1 MAWSIEFSPLIP
13 LWGIGAFA
21 GIALLLSFI
30 ILIGRQQGG
39 LLRVCAFIALLL
51 ALLNPA
57 IEQEEREKLASV
69 VALVI
74 DQSQSQKL
82 ENRPEITESA
92 REVLSE
98 RLSEIEDFELRII
111 EAGQDSQFSQSDG
124 TELFKALEDGLSDVP
139 PNRIAG
145 ALMITDGQVH
155 DTPKNVESLEF
166 DAPVHALITGQEN
179 EIDRQ
184 LILEKAPKFG
194 LVGTEQ
200 VVNLR
205 LIDQV
210 PEGHIPVESTRV
222 SVRRDGKAV
231 STVTVRPGV
240 EYSVPVEIEHGGD
253 NIFEFEV
260 EELENELT
268 LLNNRLVVT
277 IDGIRENL
285 RVLLISG
292 EPYAGERTWRNLL
305 KSDASVDLV
314 HFTILRPPEKQDGT
328 PINELS
334 LIAFPIQELF
344 VDKIHEFDLIVLDR
358 YQQRGVLP
366 AAYYDNIAQYV
377 KNGGAL
383 LLASGPEFSDQTSIY
398 LTPLN
403 SVIPA
408 EPSGNIYEEP
418 YHAKVTKL
426 GLRHPVTRTLPGIT
440 PDIPDWSQW
449 FRHID
454 ARYQEGDVIMSG
466 VVEKPLLILN
476 HQVEGRIAL
485 LLSDHSWLW
494 ARGFNGGGPH
504 VPLLRNIVHW
514 LMKEPDLSEEA
525 LKVDSNGA
533 ELLIER
539 QTLGEQIDPITV
551 TNSVGFSQQIE
562 LEDTGS
568 GLWQATIPTPE
579 IGLYTVT
586 DGNYTALT
594 NVGTPNPREFSNVKS
609 TTEILNELTTETK
622 GTLSRIVQ
630 SGNELTLP
638 RIVPIKNS
646 TSYSGNGW
654 IGLKSTNAS
663 ILKGVDR
670 YPLIFGFLGLAIL
683 LGAISLTWYR
693 EGR

>member
-1 MAWSIEFSPLIP
+1 MTWSIEFSPLIP
-13 LWGIGAFA
+13 LWGLLTFA
-21 GIALLLSFI
+21 AIALILSSA

-39 LLRVCAFIALLL
+39 LLRVCAFIAMLL

-57 IEQEEREKLASV
+57 IEREDREKLTSV
-69 VALVI
+69 AAVVV
-74 DQSQSQKL
+74 DQSPSQKL
-82 ENRPEITESA
+82 GDRSDITEEA
-92 REVLSE
+92 QKILSD
-98 RLSEIEDFELRII
+98 RLGNIDDFEVRVI
-111 EAGQDSQFSQSDG
+111 ETGQESQFNQADG
-124 TELFKALEDGLSDVP
+124 TELFKALENGLSDVP

-145 ALMITDGQVH
+145 AILITDGQVH
-155 DTPKNVESLEF
+155 DTPKEIESLEF
-166 DAPVHALITGQEN
+166 NAPVHALITGRNE
-179 EIDRQ
+179 EIDRH
-184 LILEKAPKFG
+184 LVLEKAPKFG
-194 LVGTEQ
+194 LVGTKQ
-200 VVNLR
+200 VVSLR

-210 PEGHIPVESTRV
+210 PDTFPPVERTQV
-222 SVRRDGKAV
+222 HIKRDGNPV
-231 STVTVRPGV
+231 GTITVKPGV

-344 VDKIHEFDLIVLDR
+344 IEKIHEFDLIVLDR
-358 YQQRGVLP
+358 YQLRGVLP
-366 AAYYDNIAQYV
+366 PPYFESIAQYV
-377 KNGGAL
+377 RNGGAL
-383 LLASGPEFSDQTSIY
+383 LLASGPEFSNNTSLY
-398 LTPLN
+398 LTPLAPI
-403 SVIPA
+403 IPA
-408 EPSGNIYEEP
+408 EPSGNILEEP
-418 YHAKVTKL
+418 YHAMVTDL
-426 GLRHPVTRTLPGIT
+426 GLRHPVTRTLPGINS
-440 PDIPDWSQW
+440 DIPDWSQW
-449 FRHID
+449 FRLID
-454 ARYQEGDVIMSG
+454 SRPRAGDIIMSG
-466 VVEKPLLILN
+466 AANKPLLILD
-476 HQVEGRIAL
+476 HQENGRIAL
-485 LLSDHSWLW
+485 MLSDHSWLW

-504 VPLLRNIVHW
+504 VPLLRNIAHW
-514 LMKEPDLSEEA
+514 LMKEPDLAEEA
-525 LKVDSNGA
+525 LRVESNGT

-539 QTLGEQIDPITV
+539 QTLGEQIAPVTV
-551 TNSVGFSQQIE
+551 TNSLGFSQQVE
-562 LEDTGS
+562 LENNEDGI
-568 GLWQATIPTPE
+568 WQARIPTPE
-579 IGLYTVT
+579 LGLYTVT
-586 DGNYTALT
+586 DGNYTALA
-594 NVGTPNPREFSNVKS
+594 NVGPPNPREFSDVKS
-609 TTEILNELTTETK
+609 TTEILSDLTTETN
-622 GTLSRIVQ
+622 GTLARINQ
-630 SGNELTLP
+630 PSNDLTLP
-638 RIVPIKNS
+638 RVVPIKNS